1 MQPEIQLA
9 LTGQSWICCFLFE
22 ILRCNLLLNSQNLQ
36 LHFTPLNTE
45 ALLGEGIVLSA
56 VEISR
61 VWVYTETLVSDNMTV
76 LSAYIL
82 AHDREIII

>member
-1 MQPEIQLA
+1 MHPQIQLA

-45 ALLGEGIVLSA
+45 ALCGEGIILSA

-82 AHDREIII
+82 AHDTELIM